1 LGFPK
6 LPFVRLRSVFNPQPL
21 PVMKSLFVSALFVLA
36 PVLAQAQIG
45 SGWREYKPSKTLQK
59 ENSENHSS
67 LTTKDGV
74 ETFKLWKNPA
84 SGLPK
89 NGRQRIE
96 WRVNDNY
103 TRGSTQF
110 QGEFYVVKG
119 GGPTIDDDVCIMQVW
134 LSLIVSVSDVDGGTL
149 KAGRARIKN
158 IKNKWVRLNVTH
170 NADNN
175 TVAIYLDGN
184 PDPVWSGSSKD
195 SNPFYHKYG
204 LYNEADARPEV
215 HWRNVRYFTKGNTG
229 L

>member
-1 LGFPK
+1 
-6 LPFVRLRSVFNPQPL
+6 
-21 PVMKSLFVSALFVLA
+21 MKSLFVSVLLLALPA
-36 PVLAQAQIG
+36 LAQAQIG
-45 SGWREYKPSKTLQK
+45 SGWREYKPTKKLQP

-84 SGLPK
+84 SGLPN

-110 QGEFYVVKG
+110 QGEFFVVKG

-134 LSLIVSVSDVDGGTL
+134 LSLIISVSDVDGGTL
-149 KAGRARIKN
+149 KAGKARIKN
-158 IKNKWVRLNVTH
+158 IKNKWVKLNVTH

-175 TVAIYLDGN
+175 TVEIFIDGAS
-184 PDPVWSGSSKD
+184 VWKGASKD

-204 LYNEADARPEV
+204 LYNEAEAKPEV
-215 HWRNVRYFTKGNTG
+215 RWRKVRYFTKGNTG